1 MRMQSMKRSETTE
14 QIALFNWA
22 RANETLFPEL
32 KNMFHVPNEGK
43 RTNGP
48 VLRAAGLKEGV
59 PDVFLLVPRKGFCGL
74 AIEMKFGRNK
84 TTASQDDWLKRL
96 KKAGYKTDV
105 CYGFEEAREIIR
117 DYLQEPGKCPMCFC
131 EDAPIM
137 NNKCLGSYQEEIRNQ
152 YCSRC
157 EKKGD

>member
-59 PDVFLLVPRKGFCGL
+59 PDVLLLVPRKGFCGL

-96 KKAGYKTDV
+96 KKQDIKRMCVMDL
-105 CYGFEEAREIIR
+105 RK
-117 DYLQEPGKCPMCFC
+117 PGKLYGAIC
-131 EDAPIM
+131 
-137 NNKCLGSYQEEIRNQ
+137 K
-152 YCSRC
+152 SRGNAQC
-157 EKKGD
+157 VFAKMPRL